1 MNKKSVS
8 ANTKGV
14 KARSAS
20 KMQSHRTKVEFQ
32 PSRTRHSLNSAA
44 EMGSKFADQNNI
56 MRFNK
61 IK

>member
-1 MNKKSVS
+1 MNKKPVS

-20 KMQSHRTKVEFQ
+20 KMQSHRTKVEFLS
-32 PSRTRHSLNSAA
+32 SRTRFSSSAE
-44 EMGSKFADQNNI
+44 EMGSKFFDQNNI